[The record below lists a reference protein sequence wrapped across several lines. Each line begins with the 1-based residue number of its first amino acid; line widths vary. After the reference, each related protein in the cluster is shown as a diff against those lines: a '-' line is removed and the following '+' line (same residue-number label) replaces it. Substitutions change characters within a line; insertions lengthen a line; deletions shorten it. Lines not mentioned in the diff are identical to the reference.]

1 MKSHAPIVTCCR
13 AVKFFPRRGNKQ
25 KQYWQNLFVLNVLLL
40 FAIPSLRTI
49 GRSPD
54 CLDAPTLV
62 LGRLGGLNPDGMAV
76 GAFLLIDAWLTLDD
90 GETR

>member
-1 MKSHAPIVTCCR
+1 MT
-13 AVKFFPRRGNKQ
+13 
-25 KQYWQNLFVLNVLLL
+25 VLLF

-54 CLDAPTLV
+54 CLDPILV
-62 LGRLGGLNPDGMAV
+62 LGRFGGLNPDGMAD

-90 GETR
+90 GET